1 MTDNIKESIERLPLT
16 SDYVFKRI
24 FGQEENKSALID
36 FLEGILKIKIENLQI
51 NNPEIPK
58 DFYDSKYGVLD
69 LKVTL
74 DNKIIVNVE
83 MQVQNQYN
91 IEQRSTFYMA
101 STYTQ
106 QIGEGEGYENCKKVV
121 VINILNYK
129 YYKRNSYHSVA
140 RMKFE
145 PSDKTAKINL
155 GYKKEDLYAT
165 KYLEMHMIELPKF
178 KEKNPEIGTKL
189 EQWLW
194 LFIGGEE
201 KVKKASKVNKEVE
214 RINKKLAS
222 MSLSQEE
229 RNNYEFRLKA
239 IRDEINFKSNAQR
252 QIEEIAKGKKELAQ
266 GQEELAKGKQEIAK
280 GKEELAQGQE
290 ELAKEKREITKG
302 KEELLKEQ
310 EKIKQEKKNVVK
322 KLLEKNFSIQEILEI
337 TGISENE
344 IKKFFQEYAE

>member
-155 GYKKEDLYAT
+155 GYKKDA
-165 KYLEMHMIELPKF
+165 
-178 KEKNPEIGTKL
+178 
-189 EQWLW
+189 
-194 LFIGGEE
+194 
-201 KVKKASKVNKEVE
+201 
-214 RINKKLAS
+214 
-222 MSLSQEE
+222 
-229 RNNYEFRLKA
+229 
-239 IRDEINFKSNAQR
+239 
-252 QIEEIAKGKKELAQ
+252 
-266 GQEELAKGKQEIAK
+266 
-280 GKEELAQGQE
+280 
-290 ELAKEKREITKG
+290 
-302 KEELLKEQ
+302 
-310 EKIKQEKKNVVK
+310 
-322 KLLEKNFSIQEILEI
+322 
-337 TGISENE
+337 
-344 IKKFFQEYAE
+344 

>member
-266 GQEELAKGKQEIAK
+266 GQEELAK
-280 GKEELAQGQE
+280 
-290 ELAKEKREITKG
+290 EKREITKG

>member
-129 YYKRNSYHSVA
+129 YYKRNSYPSVA

-178 KEKNPEIGTKL
+178 KEKNTEIGTKL